1 MGRTQG
7 FLNSLTNPQGPLWIR
22 RSEEDA
28 QSPPRGRGGR
38 LEGGSVEAA
47 ESEPRQAAM
56 GFALS
61 GFAHSLPLALKLGP
75 RPGWR

>member
-22 RSEEDA
+22 RSEEGA

-38 LEGGSVEAA
+38 WRAA
-47 ESEPRQAAM
+47 Q
-56 GFALS
+56 
-61 GFAHSLPLALKLGP
+61 
-75 RPGWR
+75 